1 MYKTMQITAILGA
14 YKSVA
19 RFGILLFAGFVL
31 TNQSHAQTTLGLG
44 DLAFVHFD
52 RQNTPKQFSF
62 IARKQ
67 IDAGTVFFITNNN
80 WSNSNNIF
88 SASATGQSIIKVEV
102 DQPLAPGEPFSI
114 NYGSGTVSSNTVS
127 ASFSEGS
134 DFVFQ
139 SSGDKIWVY
148 QATNLS
154 TPRAA
159 TQFITG
165 ILWRGLGNPSS
176 VIVPTTLT
184 GTVFIFDLDIPGQSE
199 KCACIRDNLSNYP
212 LSDIGFL
219 YDKANWATT
228 TSNTTAFPCSPLS
241 FFANF
246 TTNISFDR
254 YRFGVAPDNKGASGA
269 WRQETATG
277 TSWTTTLSGSSPDWG
292 IETAVRRVEIYEN
305 FSLDVSNPAY
315 PLFQCSELYVHSGVT
330 LTLQPGV
337 ILSVG
342 MNLINQGVIRMETGV
357 INNDARFAQIA
368 PTNAELNGVFEYNVL
383 IQNREWHHMMSP
395 ISTNLNDVSFFN
407 ADAQGQATTGNSY
420 TFQYAGPTAN
430 IFRWDAADAAW
441 KLTSGGTAD
450 FSAEPYTIFFPET
463 ALPLVMR
470 VSGTIATSDPNV
482 DIQKGAQNGQ
492 GNSTSPGFGAP
503 GWRGSNYD
511 GWNFYGNPYLSF
523 ISTQRTV
530 DKYSNDMSDINHNV
544 YAYQPFNNSN
554 VNVAGNYFNHN
565 GSTGAGQANNI
576 PPFQAFFMQHI
587 NPASNGNSQ
596 GSQNG
601 SNGLKMSKRSRLS
614 SNPGANQFIQFR
626 GTSNAPPVL
635 SLELFTSGNAPSNTL
650 YLDLRADML
659 QPGKN
664 AYKDGVFNGDVHSM
678 FGIYHDSMCYTI
690 KAVPNH
696 LDSMHQKVAVVHHG
710 HNKLFSI
717 SNHPDFDTDYESFL
731 FDRYTNTMHN
741 LSLSSYGFHN
751 DTTQMDYRFDWFLAP
766 KNLGIFSAFETPV
779 RSWVWWSSVD
789 NREVAL
795 FTEASRQ
802 NEEGHVMVY
811 DLNGKKIFEGFGI
824 IHQMRIPSNGA
835 AKQAIVVINRQ
846 KAIKIQF
853 P

>member
-1 MYKTMQITAILGA
+1 MP
-14 YKSVA
+14 
-19 RFGILLFAGFVL
+19 
-31 TNQSHAQTTLGLG
+31 
-44 DLAFVHFD
+44 D
-52 RQNTPKQFSF
+52 
-62 IARKQ
+62 
-67 IDAGTVFFITNNN
+67 
-80 WSNSNNIF
+80 
-88 SASATGQSIIKVEV
+88 
-102 DQPLAPGEPFSI
+102 
-114 NYGSGTVSSNTVS
+114 
-127 ASFSEGS
+127 
-134 DFVFQ
+134 
-139 SSGDKIWVY
+139 
-148 QATNLS
+148 
-154 TPRAA
+154 
-159 TQFITG
+159 
-165 ILWRGLGNPSS
+165 
-176 VIVPTTLT
+176 
-184 GTVFIFDLDIPGQSE
+184 
-199 KCACIRDNLSNYP
+199 
-212 LSDIGFL
+212 
-219 YDKANWATT
+219 WAT
-228 TSNTTAFPCSPLS
+228 
-241 FFANF
+241 
-246 TTNISFDR
+246 
-254 YRFGVAPDNKGASGA
+254 K
-269 WRQETATG
+269 
-277 TSWTTTLSGSSPDWG
+277 
-292 IETAVRRVEIYEN
+292 TAVRKVEIHNDYTLN
-305 FSLDVSNPAY
+305 DQRTFICAN
-315 PLFQCSELYVHSGVT
+315 LFIAPGKT
-330 LTLQPGV
+330 LTLEPGA
-337 ILSVG
+337 ILVVG
-342 MNLINQGVIRMETGV
+342 QFLT
-357 INNDARFAQIA
+357 NNGKIHLKSGNIGTPAVKHFAQIA
-368 PTNAELNGVFEYNVL
+368 PTNAELNGVFEYDVL

-420 TFQYAGPTAN
+420 TFQYTGPTAN

-530 DKYSNDMSDINHNV
+530 DNYSNDMSDINHNV
-544 YAYQPFNNSN
+544 YAYQPFNNSQ
-554 VNVAGNYFNHN
+554 VNDAGNYFNHN

-601 SNGLKMSKRSRLS
+601 FNGLKMSKRSRLS

-664 AYKDGVFNGDVHSM
+664 AYKDGVFNGDVHRM

-696 LDSMHQKVAVVHHG
+696 LDSMHQKVAVVHRG

-741 LSLSSYGFHN
+741 LSLGSYSFHN